1 MDLVELDFPLQR
13 LPDTLLEGWSY
24 FILNVY
30 KEAHFMDHFNNDQT
44 SHFIITFSE
53 TLIQIAKSRY
63 NRHIGLDCAK
73 YIFIAKGHK

>member
-1 MDLVELDFPLQR
+1 MDLVELDSPLQR
-13 LPDTLLEGWSY
+13 LPDEMLEGWTY

-30 KEAHFMDHFNNDQT
+30 KEAQFMDRYKNDRT
-44 SHFIITFSE
+44 AHFIITFSE
-53 TLIQIAKSRY
+53 TLIQITKSRY